1 MPNKIPTML
10 HCLNNG
16 DYDYVLQDF
25 YNLSKEEVWLL
36 FIELITTY
44 QIARSGTEFEYNH
57 LQEFLRRLLQNEPLI
72 QND

>member
-1 MPNKIPTML
+1 MI

-25 YNLSKEEVWLL
+25 AGLSKEDVWVLL
-36 FIELITTY
+36 IELITTY
-44 QIARSGTEFEYNH
+44 QPVRQGTDFEYNH

-72 QND
+72 KVDKTI